1 VLAAEVPAAGGA
13 VAEAASAETDGQEE
27 QPEHVFPALLVEVAS
42 ERRWAAVAVEHTA
55 EQVALGVG
63 MLVAKAA
70 VVAVAAESMA
80 VAALVEEGTAD
91 MAIEEEAVHAS
102 G

>member
-1 VLAAEVPAAGGA
+1 VLAAAGA
-13 VAEAASAETDGQEE
+13 VAEAASADTDGQEE
-27 QPEHVFPALLVEVAS
+27 QPDHVFPVLLVEVAF
-42 ERRWAAVAVEHTA
+42 EHRWAAVAVEHTA
-55 EQVALGVG
+55 EQLALGVG

-70 VVAVAAESMA
+70 AVAVAAENMA